1 MLRPGTSS
9 GPGVSSGDEVR
20 MAKSTND
27 SKSEGTNGEAKARRA
42 PGRRSMD
49 RKATDVHGLVAS
61 VADLARTKATT
72 QAESHAV
79 SARTATIE
87 LDALEKLSPEEVRR
101 RAYELYVYLSLIHIS
116 EPTRLGMISYAVF
129 C

>member
-1 MLRPGTSS
+1 
-9 GPGVSSGDEVR
+9 

-79 SARTATIE
+79 SARTATNE

-101 RAYELYVYLSLIHIS
+101 RAYELYVYRGGTQGGDLEDWYEAERQLRSQTH
-116 EPTRLGMISYAVF
+116 
-129 C
+129 

>member
-1 MLRPGTSS
+1 
-9 GPGVSSGDEVR
+9 
-20 MAKSTND
+20 MAKNTND

-101 RAYELYVYLSLIHIS
+101 RAYELYVYRGGTQGGDLEDWYEAERQLRGQTH
-116 EPTRLGMISYAVF
+116 
-129 C
+129 

>member
-1 MLRPGTSS
+1 
-9 GPGVSSGDEVR
+9 
-20 MAKSTND
+20 MAKSTNGD
-27 SKSEGTNGEAKARRA
+27 KSEGTNGEAKARRA

-101 RAYELYVYLSLIHIS
+101 RAYELYVYRGGTQGGDLEDWYEAERQLRGQTH
-116 EPTRLGMISYAVF
+116 
-129 C
+129 

>member
-1 MLRPGTSS
+1 
-9 GPGVSSGDEVR
+9 

-101 RAYELYVYLSLIHIS
+101 RAYELYVYRGGTQGGDLEDWYEAERQLRSQTH
-116 EPTRLGMISYAVF
+116 
-129 C
+129 